1 MRLTFALVCAG
12 LLAAA
17 LAAPARAA
25 DTLTI
30 IEGASAPGL
39 QDALELVASGAG
51 FYAEERLDVRKDY
64 ASNASLAA
72 QLVASGKADVASLAV
87 EPVLT
92 GWERGLRLQ
101 FFFARA
107 ARLSYVLAVPDASSI
122 RTLADFKGA
131 DIGETNTG
139 SSGEV
144 SAGSMLAGAGL
155 RKGDYAY
162 IPIGYGAQALE
173 AIVNKRVAA
182 VAFPHAELITM
193 EAVEGARFRT
203 FRSPLLKDVAN
214 VGYAALPATIA
225 AKSDVLARFS
235 RAIAEAAFFIR
246 KNPAA
251 AAELFLAGTG
261 AKITPEALRIK
272 TRELSLFEDD
282 LPAADPAS
290 PRIGYLSPLGLELYS
305 RAIVDD
311 GLAHQVVPAE
321 ALVTG
326 RFIRFANAFDR
337 RALAARAHGTPFPKT
352 SLPAAR

>member
-1 MRLTFALVCAG
+1 MRLPFALLGAALL
-12 LLAAA
+12 LLANANV
-17 LAAPARAA
+17 ARAA

-39 QDALELVASGAG
+39 QDALELVADGAG
-51 FYAEERLDVRKDY
+51 FYRDERLDVRKEY

-92 GWERGLRLQ
+92 GWERGVRLQ
-101 FFFARA
+101 FFLARA

-162 IPIGYGAQALE
+162 IPIGYGAQALD
-173 AIVNKRVAA
+173 AIANKRVAG

-193 EAVEGARFRT
+193 EAVENARFRY

-235 RAIAEAAFFIR
+235 RAIAEAAYFIR

-251 AAELFLAGTG
+251 AARLFLAGTG
-261 AKITPEALRIK
+261 AKVAPEALRIK
-272 TRELSLFEDD
+272 TLELTLFEDD
-282 LPAADPAS
+282 LPAAEPS
-290 PRIGYLSPLGLELYS
+290 GERIGYLSPLGLELYS

-311 GLAHQVVPAE
+311 GLARQVVPAD
-321 ALVTG
+321 ALVTD
-326 RFIRFANAFDR
+326 RFIRFANTFDR
-337 RALAARAHGTPFPKT
+337 RAVAARARRTP
-352 SLPAAR
+352 

>member
-1 MRLTFALVCAG
+1 VRLPFALLGAG
-12 LLAAA
+12 LLL
-17 LAAPARAA
+17 LANANVARAA

-39 QDALELVASGAG
+39 QDALELVADGAG
-51 FYAEERLDVRKDY
+51 FYRDERLDVHKEY

-92 GWERGLRLQ
+92 GWERGVRLQ

-107 ARLSYVLAVPDASSI
+107 ARLSYVLAVPDASPI
-122 RTLADFKGA
+122 RTPADFKGA

-144 SAGSMLAGAGL
+144 SAGSILAGAGL
-155 RKGDYAY
+155 HKGDYAY
-162 IPIGYGAQALE
+162 VPIGYGAQALD
-173 AIVNKRVAA
+173 AIANKRVAG

-193 EAVEGARFRT
+193 EAVENARFRY

-214 VGYAALPATIA
+214 VGYAALPATID

-251 AAELFLAGTG
+251 AARLFLAGTG
-261 AKITPEALRIK
+261 TKPTPDALRIK
-272 TRELSLFEDD
+272 TRELTLFEDD

-290 PRIGYLSPLGLELYS
+290 ARIGYLSPLGLELYS
-305 RAIVDD
+305 RAIVDA
-311 GLAHQVVPAE
+311 GLARQVVPAG

-337 RALAARAHGTPFPKT
+337 RAVAARAGRTP
-352 SLPAAR
+352 

>member
-1 MRLTFALVCAG
+1 MRVVAAILGV
-12 LLAAA
+12 LLAIAGGA
-17 LAAPARAA
+17 GAARAA

-39 QDALELVASGAG
+39 QDALELVAEGAG
-51 FYAEERLDVRKDY
+51 FYRNERLDVRKEY

-72 QLVASGKADVASLAV
+72 QLVAAGKADVASLAV

-107 ARLSYVLAVPDASSI
+107 SRLSYVLAVPAASPI

-131 DIGETNTG
+131 DIGETTTG

-162 IPIGYGAQALE
+162 IPIGYGARALD
-173 AIVNKRVAA
+173 AIATKRVAG

-193 EAVEGARFRT
+193 EAVQDAKFRY
-203 FRSPLLKDVAN
+203 FRSPILKDVAN

-225 AKSDVLARFS
+225 AKADVLQRFC

-251 AAELFLAGTG
+251 AARLFLAGTG
-261 AKITPEALRIK
+261 VKITPESLRVK
-272 TRELSLFEDD
+272 TLELTLLEDD
-282 LPAADPAS
+282 LPAADAAS
-290 PRIGYLSPLGLELYS
+290 RRIGYLPPQGLALYS
-305 RAIVDD
+305 KYIVDY
-311 GLAHQVVPAE
+311 GIAHQVVPPD
-321 ALVTG
+321 ALVTD
-326 RFIRFANAFDR
+326 RFIHAANEFDR
-337 RALAARAHGTPFPKT
+337 KAVIAPAKTWPVPK
-352 SLPAAR
+352 

>member
-1 MRLTFALVCAG
+1 MRLPFG
-12 LLAAA
+12 LLCAA
-17 LAAPARAA
+17 LMLLASAGTAHAA

-30 IEGASAPGL
+30 IEGAATPGL
-39 QDALELVASGAG
+39 QDALELVADGAG
-51 FYAEERLDVRKDY
+51 FYRDQRLDVRKDY

-101 FFFARA
+101 FFLARA
-107 ARLSYVLAVPDASSI
+107 ARLSYVLAVPEASAI
-122 RTLADFKGA
+122 RTLADFKGT

-162 IPIGYGAQALE
+162 IPIGYGAQALD
-173 AIVNKRVAA
+173 AIAGKRVAG

-193 EAVEGARFRT
+193 EAVENARFRY
-203 FRSPLLKDVAN
+203 FRSPILKDVAN

-251 AAELFLAGTG
+251 AARLFLAGTG
-261 AKITPEALRIK
+261 AKVTPETLRIK
-272 TRELSLFEDD
+272 TLELTLLEDD

-290 PRIGYLSPLGLELYS
+290 PRIGYLSPLGLALYS
-305 RAIVDD
+305 RSIVDY
-311 GLAHQVVPAE
+311 GYAHQVVPAD
-321 ALVTG
+321 ALVTD
-326 RFIRFANAFDR
+326 RFIAYANAFDR
-337 RALAARAHGTPFPKT
+337 RSVAARARGTPSPNPI
-352 SLPAAR
+352 LPPAR